1 MSRRWLD
8 LPNVAH
14 NPVVQSDT
22 SLLDA
27 DRCRGA
33 VALNVLRHCSNYSE
47 VVVLRTLHHD
57 DLDRFGRSVGVLPYI
72 AKSFDFLP
80 SGLDAVHEAGAAKD
94 MSKLSIRR
102 TVLEVAYLRL
112 LRCSFQP
119 DSKDIKSE
127 AKIDTISCLASRAQ
141 SGSEQL
147 GLPAVPLL
155 PVLPAIGASSESMR
169 RVTAI

>member
-1 MSRRWLD
+1 MFCGILQTI
-8 LPNVAH
+8 L
-14 NPVVQSDT
+14 
-22 SLLDA
+22 
-27 DRCRGA
+27 G
-33 VALNVLRHCSNYSE
+33 
-47 VVVLRTLHHD
+47 VVVLRNLHHD
-57 DLDRFGRSVGVLPYI
+57 DLDHFGRSVGVLLYI
-72 AKSFDFLP
+72 AKSLDFLP
-80 SGLDAVHEAGAAKD
+80 SGLDASFNGAVYEAGAAKD

-112 LRCSFQP
+112 LTCSFQP
-119 DSKDIKSE
+119 DSKDLKSE
-127 AKIDTISCLASRAQ
+127 AKIDTISCLASRAK